1 MKIVQTKPRQA
12 QASANADTVTQG
24 RPDAVV
30 KPKQEKKVAENASP
44 APAGTETRARQLID
58 QSREGHPVG
67 LAHSAQSGL
76 HVRLQSQLSGE
87 AAPVVESDAAESLQF
102 SPAELKEALAADI
115 DIGLRMLRRF
125 PPAITF
131 FGGARIEKDD
141 PYYEMGVDIGARLA
155 KAGIPPRTGAGPGIM
170 EAVPEGYK
178 TALKTLEGE
187 AVDNRFIEVVL
198 GAISDP
204 APSFQPVID
213 GFAKGSDIPVS
224 ETQGFSI
231 KLPYEQ
237 SMNEHIDRGEEML
250 KFVYRKLVLYENAR
264 GLVTFPGGYGTLDE
278 LFEVWALAE
287 RGAHDDP
294 MAVVGEKFWQPLLDP
309 IENVAVRGQR
319 KLIPEDVWSRMFV
332 TDDSDALLRHMSD
345 RDTIGFENDPHRLAA
360 ELTEEIGAAVD
371 TLASLPPAV
380 SFLGA
385 ERLAADDP
393 TLEVARKIAA
403 GITEAGQSARVGGS
417 EGVVEAVEQ
426 GVSAQDPSRKIQGF
440 QREGDPALA
449 AHGAV
454 EVHFESSQPTT
465 HKELL
470 TRNIEG
476 LVVMPGDLNTLDQ
489 LFTLLTEIQ
498 CGKVKPVPIVLVGS
512 DYWGPIFDA
521 VQSQMLNGERK
532 TISAHDLTLFRIV
545 DDADEALQIL
555 GQKAG

>member
-1 MKIVQTKPRQA
+1 MKIA
-12 QASANADTVTQG
+12 QPKSRAAQPSLASEAAQSVPSDAIATAEQPLTAWRGAQMAPPEADSKTQ
-24 RPDAVV
+24 
-30 KPKQEKKVAENASP
+30 
-44 APAGTETRARQLID
+44 QLLD
-58 QSREGHPVG
+58 QSRQGHPVG
-67 LAHSAQSGL
+67 LEPGAQSSL
-76 HVRLQSQLSGE
+76 QVRLDAQLSPKTSAVTPKDE
-87 AAPVVESDAAESLQF
+87 AASLQF
-102 SPAELKEALAADI
+102 SPAELKASLAADI
-115 DIGLRMLRRF
+115 DVGLRMLRRF

-187 AVDNRFIEVVL
+187 NIENRFIEVVL
-198 GAISDP
+198 GALAEP

-264 GLVTFPGGYGTLDE
+264 GLVTFPGGFGTLDE

-294 MAVVGEKFWQPLLDP
+294 MAVVGEKFWRPLLEP
-309 IENVAVRGQR
+309 IEQVAVRGNR
-319 KLIPEDVWSRMFV
+319 ELITAEVWSKMFI
-332 TDDSDALLRHMSD
+332 TDDSDALLRHMSE
-345 RDTIGFENDPHRLAA
+345 RDAIGFENDPHQLAA
-360 ELTEEIGAAVD
+360 QLTEEIGAAID
-371 TLASLPPAV
+371 TLAGLPPAI

-385 ERLAADDP
+385 ERLRADDP
-393 TLEVARKIAA
+393 TIQVAQDIAA
-403 GITEAGQSARVGGS
+403 GLTRTGQTTRVGGS
-417 EGVVEAVEQ
+417 EAVVQAVEKGVV
-426 GVSAQDPSRKIQGF
+426 GQDPAQRIQGF
-440 QREGDPALA
+440 QQANDAALA
-449 AHGAV
+449 AHGSID
-454 EVHFESSQPTT
+454 VHFVAKQPTT

-470 TRNIEG
+470 TRNIQG
-476 LVVMPGDLNTLDQ
+476 MVVLPGDLKTLDQ
-489 LFTLLTEIQ
+489 VFTLLTEIQ

-521 VQSQMLNGERK
+521 VRSQMLNGERK
-532 TISAHDLTLFRIV
+532 TISDHDLTLFKIV
-545 DDADEALQIL
+545 DNANEALHIL
-555 GQKAG
+555 NQTSA

>member
-1 MKIVQTKPRQA
+1 MKIAQTKSRASQPNLQNESLQTDRAAAPVTARPQA
-12 QASANADTVTQG
+12 QTDIQASETDTKTQ
-24 RPDAVV
+24 
-30 KPKQEKKVAENASP
+30 N
-44 APAGTETRARQLID
+44 LMD
-58 QSREGHPVG
+58 QSRQGHPVG
-67 LAHSAQSGL
+67 LEPGTHSSL
-76 HVRLQSQLSGE
+76 HVRLESQLSTE
-87 AAPVVESDAAESLQF
+87 APAVIDKNDADSLKF
-102 SPAELKEALAADI
+102 SPAELKKALAADI
-115 DIGLRMLRRF
+115 DVGLRMLRRF

-131 FGGARIEKDD
+131 FGGARIDKED

-178 TALKTLEGE
+178 TALKTLEGDI
-187 AVDNRFIEVVL
+187 VDNRFIEVVI
-198 GAISDP
+198 GALSDP

-213 GFAKGSDIPVS
+213 GFAKGSDVPVS

-287 RGAHDDP
+287 RGTHDDP
-294 MAVVGEKFWQPLLDP
+294 MAVVGEKFWRPLLDP
-309 IENVAVRGQR
+309 IEQVAVRGER
-319 KLIPEDVWSRMFV
+319 KLIDPDVWSKMFV
-332 TDDSDALLRHMSD
+332 TDDSDALLRHMSG
-345 RDTIGFENDPHRLAA
+345 RDTIGFENDPHKLAA
-360 ELTEEIGAAVD
+360 ELTEEIGNAVD
-371 TLASLPPAV
+371 TLASLPPAI

-385 ERLAADDP
+385 ERLRPEDP
-393 TLEVARKIAA
+393 TLRVAQDIAA
-403 GITEAGQSARVGGS
+403 GLTSSGQTARVGGS
-417 EGVVEAVEQ
+417 EAVVQAVEKGVVGE
-426 GVSAQDPSRKIQGF
+426 DPGQKIQGF
-440 QREGDPALA
+440 QQAGDTALA
-449 AHGAV
+449 THGAV
-454 EVHFESSQPTT
+454 EVHFASKQPTT

-476 LVVMPGDLNTLDQ
+476 MVVLPGDLNTLDQ

-521 VQSQMLNGERK
+521 VQKQMLNGERK
-532 TISAHDLTLFRIV
+532 TISAHDLTLFTIV
-545 DDADEALQIL
+545 DDADTALKL
-555 GQKAG
+555 LEQKDA